1 MTPYYVYRHY
11 KLDTNDVF
19 YIGMGKENNFRRAF
33 SKRYRNNYWL
43 NTVSK
48 YGYSVDIVSKN
59 LSEEDAIELEIF
71 LIKEYGRKD
80 LGNGLLVNMTD
91 GGEGAFNPSPES
103 LKNKSGIK
111 SHWSKRVINVDTNEI
126 YISLVECC
134 KVNNLN
140 YSSMKYR
147 LRGVRKNKTPY
158 TYIDELNQPIG
169 KYNENIIDRN
179 RSYDK
184 SKNKICINIKT
195 HEKYVNIRDASLK
208 ISVNRNTLKSD
219 INKKIYK
226 YGIMYLENYKPNGK
240 SQHIINNKYTTL

>member
-33 SKRYRNNYWL
+33 SNRYRNNYWL

-80 LGNGLLVNMTD
+80 LGNGCLVNMTD
-91 GGEGAFNPSPES
+91 GGDGVFNPSFES
-103 LKNKSGIK
+103 LKNRSGVK
-111 SHWSKRVINVDTNEI
+111 SHMSKRVMNMDTREI
-126 YISLVECC
+126 YISLVDCC
-134 KVNNLN
+134 KINSLI
-140 YSSMKYR
+140 YASMKTR
-147 LRGVRKNKTPY
+147 LRGASKNKTPY
-158 TYIDELNQPIG
+158 VYIDDLNKPIG
-169 KYNENIIDRN
+169 KYNQDMFNIN
-179 RSYDK
+179 NSYDK

-226 YGIMYLENYKPNGK
+226 YGIMYLENYNPNGK